1 MTRTEKKLREAIR
14 AQIRK
19 YLKEADEPDYIK
31 KAKGATKTALKKNS
45 NY

>member
-1 MTRTEKKLREAIR
+1 MTRTEHKLREAIR

-31 KAKGATKTALKKNS
+31 KAKGASRNCKKFCLAL
-45 NY
+45 